1 MLEASS
7 FVLQRK
13 VFLLRSFLP
22 TAIGGGCACL
32 FALLSI
38 DVGRQ
43 ALNRSFFFEC
53 RNAICTYYSA
63 PEVAIRYAAQTEYY
77 MYRLKHDCRQ
87 TPTDGDDLP
96 RRPSRMRRIEWSAT
110 VEGFDSSLGYIC
122 DPCAMCRSECCK
134 QPSHAAQDGQVRA
147 VY

>member
-1 MLEASS
+1 MPTCNTGDGRITNASC
-7 FVLQRK
+7 RK

-43 ALNRSFFFEC
+43 ALNRSFFLKC
-53 RNAICTYYSA
+53 RDAICTCYSA
-63 PEVAIRYAAQTEYY
+63 PEV
-77 MYRLKHDCRQ
+77 

-96 RRPSRMRRIEWSAT
+96 RRPSRMRHPSVASNRVMQLRMRKRVGSYQLGMCEQQIAILVVAVLLRGLRILL
-110 VEGFDSSLGYIC
+110 FFL
-122 DPCAMCRSECCK
+122 P
-134 QPSHAAQDGQVRA
+134 
-147 VY
+147 